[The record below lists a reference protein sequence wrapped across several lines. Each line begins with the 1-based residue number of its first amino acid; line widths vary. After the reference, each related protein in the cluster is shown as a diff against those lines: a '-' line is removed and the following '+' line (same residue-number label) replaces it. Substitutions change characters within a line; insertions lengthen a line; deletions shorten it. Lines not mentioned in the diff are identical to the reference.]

1 MRKKRVV
8 CVGFVFALAFCLAAE
23 AKSCKWI
30 DSAGEI
36 HYGDKIPPAY
46 ADTDA
51 AQAGNNEAEAGCAS
65 GASLK
70 ENGSKEDEAKQLAA
84 KKEKEEKRR
93 RANSLRS
100 TYSNEQEIDIAL
112 ERNTALISARIEA
125 YDVQLKSAREMLDDL
140 NRYVDGQRRAGRI
153 IPQSAFDDISMA
165 EARVARLQA
174 DRARSEEE
182 LKSMKARFEEDK
194 IIYRK
199 IIDLNPEEAEKSI
212 AKPCNCPVLKDV
224 DAYPDYSSSSY
235 RSRKSRSR
243 Y

>member
-1 MRKKRVV
+1 MCKERIA
-8 CVGFVFALAFCLAAE
+8 CAGFVFALAFCLGAE

-30 DSAGEI
+30 DNAGEI

-46 ADTDA
+46 ADADA
-51 AQAGNNEAEAGCAS
+51 AQAGKNEAEAGCAP
-65 GASLK
+65 GGGLK
-70 ENGSKEDEAKQLAA
+70 EKGSKEDEAKLLAA

-125 YDVQLKSAREMLDDL
+125 YDVQLRSAREMLDDL
-140 NRYVDGQRRAGRI
+140 NRYVTVQRREGKNV
-153 IPQSAFDDISMA
+153 PQSAFDDISLT
-165 EARVARLQA
+165 ETRVARLQS

-199 IIDLNPEEAEKSI
+199 IIVLNPEEAEKSI

-224 DAYPDYSSSSY
+224 DAYPDYFSSSY
-235 RSRKSRSR
+235 RSRKSR